1 MTSALVTFKD
11 SEKMASKFSWKLNE
25 KEGNT
30 SRENRVLRKSS
41 LEKKIMKNHHDE
53 NLS

>member
-1 MTSALVTFKD
+1 MTSEQMTFKD
-11 SEKMASKFSWKLNE
+11 SEKTGLKILVQTE
-25 KEGNT
+25 RGG
-30 SRENRVLRKSS
+30 REHFLRKLS